1 MINTSEM
8 TPAAI
13 RKAGL
18 DILAKELGP
27 NGFVKFMQQFENG
40 SGDYTAE
47 RHQWLDGAD
56 IDSIL
61 DGLRKMR
68 EEQTKA

>member
-1 MINTSEM
+1 MNTFEM
-8 TPAAI
+8 TPAEI

-18 DILAKELGP
+18 GILAKELGP
-27 NGFVKFMQQFENG
+27 YGFVKFMQQFENG
-40 SGDYTAE
+40 RGDYTAE

-61 DGLRKMR
+61 DGLRKMPK
-68 EEQTKA
+68 EQV